1 MTRDAYTQLR
11 HRIYVRFFNILKQ
24 EEIPSTG
31 KLKIKFLTSPLGL
44 PSKPFLHNV
53 LKENMDTIDSFVVG
67 QHEHQHQVISTCTGE
82 EEGSTSAAAAAAA
95 AAAATADVPPQ
106 WHPHETQG
114 WDFLRREFVRVN
126 ISDDEETPICTLSGK
141 CNRDDAAESANAE
154 DPAIGF
160 ADSFFHCFP
169 GLVVEGTLD
178 DCVDRGRFALQIR
191 AWSENGPALFIDNGR
206 QRPGY
211 EELACCFDSCAADIF
226 ITKTISPHFVLKNPE
241 QPRTQ
246 LSTFCLGTFGATK
259 EHVLQAGEPIYFDF
273 VLGSA
278 MRLQERK
285 KPRNA
290 KNKVR
295 HDAH

>member
-1 MTRDAYTQLR
+1 MADGSFQTISW
-11 HRIYVRFFNILKQ
+11 RIYKRLQ
-24 EEIPSTG
+24 ESRRQAEIPIG
-31 KLKIKFLTSPLGL
+31 QLKIKFLTSPLGL
-44 PSKPFLHNV
+44 PSKPFLHEV

-67 QHEHQHQVISTCTGE
+67 QHEHQVISTCTGE
-82 EEGSTSAAAAAAA
+82 EEGSTSAAAAAA
-95 AAAATADVPPQ
+95 TADVPPQ
-106 WHPHETQG
+106 WHPHGTEG

-126 ISDDEETPICTLSGK
+126 ISDDEETPIFTLSGK

-154 DPAIGF
+154 DPGIRF

-169 GLVVEGTLD
+169 GLVVEGILD